1 MSLVQHKL
9 TKVFSSIINVIP
21 QMNIYSRMMILAD
34 VNEYVSKLE
43 NKIQDL
49 EKRIITIEHTN
60 LINKQINTQITKQ
73 TSRHI
78 SKCNTNTKCN
88 CKI

>member
-1 MSLVQHKL
+1 MSLGKHKL

-21 QMNIYSRMMILAD
+21 QINIHSRMMILAD

-60 LINKQINTQITKQ
+60 LITKQ
-73 TSRHI
+73 THI
-78 SKCNTNTKCN
+78 QYTNSKIGSNSNKY
-88 CKI
+88 

>member
-60 LINKQINTQITKQ
+60 LINKQITKQ